1 MSTTRKIIIALGV
14 VIVGV
19 FVGVLIIGVVAYR
32 LYSNS
37 TRDGER
43 VFAPTEV
50 GTPAGNK
57 VTKDIGP
64 EGGTLVSPDGRLTL
78 TVPQNA
84 LTETVPFSIQP
95 VTSKFETGLG
105 LSYRLEPEGK
115 TFATPVDI
123 SVHYDD
129 HDLEGTFP
137 EALSIAYQDKDGAW
151 HTQEGIELNKEKKT
165 VTLAATHFSVY
176 AFIYLYRLSPAKA
189 TVHVGES
196 VKILATYCH
205 PKISLLLWLGEKSV
219 CDHGEPWGRGVWKLQ
234 GEGKLTIDYS
244 SPAMIYIAPGKKP
257 TPNVATVL
265 FAEKADVIVVEVER
279 PCTRED
285 EIPVGIRGKNDQKIV
300 PPKMPAKCFDKV
312 KMAPELD
319 IVRSVITIAD
329 RGYRASGTAGTTVFA
344 GNICDLEKHF
354 TLKTNNPFV
363 PSLEFEPDSISPNK
377 GKFKFATGNGLS
389 GSCECTYTVTG
400 TDSSK
405 TGIELT
411 GVSHGTLGGISKS
424 GGGSM
429 HLDLQPLDK
438 ECQQP

>member
-1 MSTTRKIIIALGV
+1 MSTRREIIIALGV

-37 TRDGER
+37 TRDGEM

-137 EALSIAYQDKDGAW
+137 EAFKYVSVSKIVVKGGNATLILSFGEDGA
-151 HTQEGIELNKEKKT
+151 L
-165 VTLAATHFSVY
+165 
-176 AFIYLYRLSPAKA
+176 AKA
-189 TVHVGES
+189 LPFS
-196 VKILATYCH
+196 
-205 PKISLLLWLGEKSV
+205 
-219 CDHGEPWGRGVWKLQ
+219 D
-234 GEGKLTIDYS
+234 
-244 SPAMIYIAPGKKP
+244 
-257 TPNVATVL
+257 TPNQTFHLQAH
-265 FAEKADVIVVEVER
+265 
-279 PCTRED
+279 
-285 EIPVGIRGKNDQKIV
+285 NW
-300 PPKMPAKCFDKV
+300 KV
-312 KMAPELD
+312 
-319 IVRSVITIAD
+319 
-329 RGYRASGTAGTTVFA
+329 
-344 GNICDLEKHF
+344 
-354 TLKTNNPFV
+354 
-363 PSLEFEPDSISPNK
+363 
-377 GKFKFATGNGLS
+377 
-389 GSCECTYTVTG
+389 
-400 TDSSK
+400 
-405 TGIELT
+405 
-411 GVSHGTLGGISKS
+411 
-424 GGGSM
+424 
-429 HLDLQPLDK
+429 
-438 ECQQP
+438 